1 MVVKF
6 LLFLYFSYVFSFS
19 LTPSLLQLKC
29 QNNYLNN
36 NKPDKAFPIRSKL
49 TRVDYDNVFID
60 AINRNIKKA
69 YIPAFDC
76 DRIIFENNNKTTK
89 IYLTEELKNIDQII
103 KILLLSNSST
113 IIYVS
118 NLNFFNSVYSP
129 YYYKK

>member
-1 MVVKF
+1 M
-6 LLFLYFSYVFSFS
+6 
-19 LTPSLLQLKC
+19 
-29 QNNYLNN
+29 NNNLNN
-36 NKPDKAFPIRSKL
+36 NKPDKTFPIRSKL

-60 AINRNIKKA
+60 AVSKNIKKA
-69 YIPAFDC
+69 YIPAFNC
-76 DRIIFENNNKTTK
+76 DRIVFENNNKTTK

-118 NLNFFNSVYSP
+118 NLNFFNSVYSD